1 MKRCPACQRTY
12 ADDTLTYC
20 LEDGS
25 TLFSDTAASPDLA
38 ATLIIPDPRETVRGA
53 QETYRPQ
60 PPPPRPFAA
69 TPQPAWP
76 PMQSPQAHSTTP
88 ARKGRGAA
96 ITSLIF
102 AIVAFVLLGFCIIGG
117 ATKVDNVLIGGVFLF
132 SVLLA
137 LTGAVFGIVATSR
150 SGKDTSAQNS
160 KAMSIVALVLN
171 GLYLLV
177 TIIFLVLAATVQNNN

>member
-1 MKRCPACQRTY
+1 MKRCPACQRMY

-25 TLFSDTAASPDLA
+25 TLLSDTAASSDLA

-60 PPPPRPFAA
+60 PPSPRPLAA
-69 TPQPAWP
+69 TPPAWSP
-76 PMQSPQAHSTTP
+76 VSPPQAPSMTP

-102 AIVAFVLLGFCIIGG
+102 AIVAFALLGFCIIAG
-117 ATKVDNVLIGGVFLF
+117 AANVNNELIGGVFIF

-137 LTGAVFGIVATSR
+137 LAGAVFGIVATSR
-150 SGKDTSAQNS
+150 SSKDTSAQNS

-171 GLYLLV
+171 GLYLLI
-177 TIIFLVLAATVQNNN
+177 TIVFLILAATVQSHG